1 MGGEGKCLGLGVG
14 GNSKEWSA
22 CDMKAE
28 RWLFQKQ
35 KKAHEEGRKQQERT
49 AGVEVGNKI
58 PKYSDKSKKMTKW
71 NLSQFIFT

>member
-1 MGGEGKCLGLGVG
+1 MGGEGKCLGLGVD

-35 KKAHEEGRKQQERT
+35 KKGSWGGEEATGEDSRGGSGK
-49 AGVEVGNKI
+49 
-58 PKYSDKSKKMTKW
+58 
-71 NLSQFIFT
+71 